1 MGHAC
6 FYPIGT
12 GGVASCGL
20 IAIATTANLAIRPV
34 VDIVMLAGWAA
45 LVGWVLLR
53 QYVVCLLLAHALAQA
68 LELRPYMLAT
78 EFFLEPGDRLQGRIF
93 P

>member
-1 MGHAC
+1 VLRRRFLRAHRHSAEPRQISRFGGPRLSGG
-6 FYPIGT
+6 FY
-12 GGVASCGL
+12 
-20 IAIATTANLAIRPV
+20 
-34 VDIVMLAGWAA
+34 
-45 LVGWVLLR
+45 LR

-68 LELRPYMLAT
+68 LELRPYMLAA